1 MLQSPILEQ
10 LFIAQVEGKCFL
22 EYFVLPLKWDAVAIG
37 TVEDQTQQVPNDSDF
52 LLRRINRAC
61 FEAGSYVE
69 NPHLLMSLIDS
80 GSGRLFNSQQRVSVV
95 GTTGTGQRN
104 YDLPEPR
111 IISGGNALTVS
122 LENLTGVE
130 LDYFYLD
137 LIGTKIFYNPG
148 HNIDTVVKFRGR

>member
-10 LFIAQVEGKCFL
+10 LFLAQMEGKVFL
-22 EYFVLPLKWDAVAIG
+22 EYFVLPLKWDALANTG
-37 TVEDQTQQVPNDSDF
+37 VEDQSQQVPNDSDF

-61 FEAGSYVE
+61 FVDAAYVE

-95 GTTGTGQRN
+95 GCTGTGQRN

-111 IISGGNALTVS
+111 VISG
-122 LENLTGVE
+122 
-130 LDYFYLD
+130 
-137 LIGTKIFYNPG
+137 
-148 HNIDTVVKFRGR
+148 